1 MAKSIQE
8 LIQLQKS
15 ARAVPTRN
23 VSAIDWPQIAER
35 LASGETL
42 IFKTDCKFPLP
53 KNTGDLVDR
62 LREHGYTGNLKVRH
76 PVAEVIML
84 DPCVM
89 TTTISADTPVVER
102 SGREAKTGIAP
113 VKRGPGRPRKNPLAA
128 MGGRLQ

>member
-1 MAKSIQE
+1 MAKSIHE

-23 VSAIDWPQIAER
+23 VPAIDWPQIAGR

-42 IFKTDCKFPLP
+42 VFKTDCRFPLP
-53 KNTGDLVDR
+53 KAGSDIVDVIR
-62 LREHGYTGNLKVRH
+62 QYGYTGELKVRH
-76 PVAEVIML
+76 PVAEVVVL
-84 DPCVM
+84 DPCVV